1 MRRSWSLPWLVG
13 ILAFCWALGVTVALP
28 PAGQERPK
36 APLSTTPAATIL
48 AAPEDF
54 EGQQVAVRGT
64 VESAQRDVF
73 PNGRPYYTLSVAD
86 GQAVVTVF
94 SWSRPAARAGD
105 RIEAMGVFH
114 VWRYNIRHMID
125 AIRIDRLENVR

>member
-28 PAGQERPK
+28 PAGQESPK
-36 APLSTTPAATIL
+36 APLSTPAARIL

-64 VESAQRDVF
+64 VVSAKRDVF

-114 VWRYNIRHMID
+114 VWRYNIRYMID